1 MPTEKGDKQAVTIWI
16 DKSLAE
22 RIEKL
27 AQKGDITRS
36 KLITNIIEV
45 GVEEIE
51 IMDKMGFWAPAR
63 IFEDI
68 RQWLKKRH
76 EKGKTVQGLKSKV

>member
-16 DKSLAE
+16 DKSLVE

-36 KLITNIIEV
+36 RLITNIIEV
-45 GVEEIE
+45 TVETLEPMNKLGIWATARVFRDLGERLKNLYRKGRSGSGV
-51 IMDKMGFWAPAR
+51 
-63 IFEDI
+63 
-68 RQWLKKRH
+68 KK
-76 EKGKTVQGLKSKV
+76 GA